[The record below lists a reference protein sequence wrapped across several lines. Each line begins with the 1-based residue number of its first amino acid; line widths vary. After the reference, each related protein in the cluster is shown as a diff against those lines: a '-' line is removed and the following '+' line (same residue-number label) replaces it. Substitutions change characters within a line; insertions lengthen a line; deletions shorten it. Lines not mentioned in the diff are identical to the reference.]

1 MVLRR
6 KTDNVERAL
15 GIGDL
20 LTFETRL
27 TDDFLGIP
35 GPVVCRTCTGQ
46 GERPAVRQGV
56 AALRPISRTISR
68 SHMKS
73 DYSSWLCASCVPDSR
88 FRHSLGGTQVRLDHE

>member
-27 TDDFLGIP
+27 TDDVFG
-35 GPVVCRTCTGQ
+35 
-46 GERPAVRQGV
+46 
-56 AALRPISRTISR
+56 
-68 SHMKS
+68 
-73 DYSSWLCASCVPDSR
+73 YSWPSCVSDVYRPGRNAGSAAGSSR
-88 FRHSLGGTQVRLDHE
+88 LTADQPHDLSFAHEI